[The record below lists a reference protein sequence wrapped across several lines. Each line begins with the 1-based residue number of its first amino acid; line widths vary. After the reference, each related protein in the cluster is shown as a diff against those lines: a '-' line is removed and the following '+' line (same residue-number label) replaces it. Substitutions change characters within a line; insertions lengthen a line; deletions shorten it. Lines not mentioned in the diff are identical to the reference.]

1 MINVVLLSYISL
13 TILYTSII
21 SPRALR
27 YAIVFVG
34 SLKYFSLS
42 GYDHF
47 FISGIILVALLCTPS
62 IDSIYFTVCG
72 FQIIIA

>member
-1 MINVVLLSYISL
+1 MILC
-13 TILYTSII
+13 TSII

-27 YAIVFVG
+27 YAIVG

-42 GYDHF
+42 GYDNF

-72 FQIIIA
+72 FQLSLHNENDF